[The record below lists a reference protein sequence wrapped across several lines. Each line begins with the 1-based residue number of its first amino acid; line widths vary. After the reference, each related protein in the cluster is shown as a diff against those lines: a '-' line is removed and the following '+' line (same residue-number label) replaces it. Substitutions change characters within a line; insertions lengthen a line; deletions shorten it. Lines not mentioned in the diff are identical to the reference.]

1 MVNGLWRHLRGAARC
16 CGAPFRMSNFLM
28 LPIALCVFSSLVSPQ
43 SQDSKAK
50 CLQVRFSGE
59 VVRDERYV
67 HALPGNLEFRL
78 LPSPEGWSIV
88 IGRTGDRT
96 EDYVGIATPPYHGT
110 NPVFIEAWHFRN
122 ADNTAPND
130 GQVDAPGAVRD
141 FSFVLSRAQFKKFS
155 DALDIWSGSAAGATE
170 KQRAAAAK
178 FLLEGQRRHGTL
190 TISDMELGG
199 LGKGNRP
206 FFQLMKFSVDLCFP
220 PPVEASSRNGN
231 AAKSEPPKQNP

>member
-1 MVNGLWRHLRGAARC
+1 MR
-16 CGAPFRMSNFLM
+16 NFLM
-28 LPIALCVFSSLVSPQ
+28 LPIALAFFSSNASSQ
-43 SQDSKAK
+43 SHVSKAK
-50 CLQVRFSGE
+50 CAAVRFSGD
-59 VVRDERYV
+59 VVRDERFV

-88 IGRTGDRT
+88 IGRAGDRT

-122 ADNTAPND
+122 ADNSGPNE
-130 GQVDAPGAVRD
+130 GQVDAPGDVRN

-170 KQRAAAAK
+170 KQRAAATK
-178 FLLEGQRRHGTL
+178 FLLDSERSHGTL
-190 TISDMELGG
+190 TISDMKLGG

-206 FFQLMKFSVDLCFP
+206 FFQSMKFSVDLCFP
-220 PPVEASSRNGN
+220 PPAEAPARNGN
-231 AAKSEPPKQNP
+231 AANPGPPKKNP

>member
-1 MVNGLWRHLRGAARC
+1 
-16 CGAPFRMSNFLM
+16 M
-28 LPIALCVFSSLVSPQ
+28 LPIALGIFSSLACPQ
-43 SQDSKAK
+43 SRVSRTK
-50 CLQVRFSGE
+50 CSPVSFSGE
-59 VVRDERYV
+59 VLRDERYI

-122 ADNTAPND
+122 ADNSGPNE

-141 FSFVLSRAQFKKFS
+141 FSFVLSRIQFKNFS

-170 KQRAAAAK
+170 KQRAAATK
-178 FLLEGQRRHGTL
+178 FLLEGPRRHGTL

-199 LGKGNRP
+199 LGKGSRP
-206 FFQLMKFSVDLCFP
+206 FFQTMKFSVEVCFP
-220 PPVEASSRNGN
+220 PPVEAPSQNGN
-231 AAKSEPPKQNP
+231 AARSEPPKKNP